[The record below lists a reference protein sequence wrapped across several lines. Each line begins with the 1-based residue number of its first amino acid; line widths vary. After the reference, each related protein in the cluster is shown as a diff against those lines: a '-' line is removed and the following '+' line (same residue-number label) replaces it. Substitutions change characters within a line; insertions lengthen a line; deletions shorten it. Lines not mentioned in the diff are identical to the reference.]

1 MERFSLRAVTGAGS
15 GAAAAA
21 VGAVAQRRE
30 KGVSGAAG
38 AAGREGEKVRLETAI
53 QEEVVRRG
61 GGEGLG
67 GGGVRREGPE
77 LEVGVRLS
85 APEGEGV
92 ATGRGGCVGVLF
104 VVHGMVGCGEEIRVY
119 ICVSLGERV

>member
-1 MERFSLRAVTGAGS
+1 VKRFSLRAVAGAGS

-21 VGAVAQRRE
+21 VGAVAQWRE
-30 KGVSGAAG
+30 KGVSGAAR

-53 QEEVVRRG
+53 QEKVVRRG

-77 LEVGVRLS
+77 LKVGVRRS
-85 APEGEGV
+85 SPEGEGV
-92 ATGRGGCVGVLF
+92 ATGGGGCVG
-104 VVHGMVGCGEEIRVY
+104 VHGMVGCGEEIRVY